1 MKDNRYLRILCSV
14 LCFVMVFGLVGCGN
28 TAAGPEEPP
37 EDAQAETR
45 VEVVPPMAYE
55 DITFDPELTKGKFA
69 VYYLPS
75 GLAIS
80 TWKNQTAGGDA
91 MIMIF
96 PDGKTALLDCGHQG
110 EAAHV
115 LNRLD
120 QLGIDKLDYFIISHP
135 HTDHAGGYRLILR
148 EKEVGHV
155 YIPPMEAMNRGD
167 LITQDMINELER
179 RNIPYTELVEGDEFD
194 IATDVHVK
202 VFNPTREFAAI
213 TTYNLNEASLL
224 LKFTYKD
231 SSYLFNGDICN
242 NTVKADGYPTEEE
255 LVKRW
260 GDELQADVAK
270 VGHHGNNDAMSTDV
284 WREAVGAKIYTTLS
298 TFPRSQ
304 SEHQAW
310 ESMGAISLNT
320 ALDGDFVVYTSG
332 DGTYEVQVSKDRTVE
347 GYELLDTADGHM
359 TVD

>member
-1 MKDNRYLRILCSV
+1 MKDNRYIRILCSV

-69 VYYLPS
+69 VYYLTS

-115 LNRLD
+115 LNRLE

-155 YIPPMEAMNRGD
+155 YIPPMETMNRGD

-231 SSYLFNGDICN
+231 SSYLFNGDISN
-242 NTVKADGYPTEEE
+242 NTVKGDGYPTEEE

-260 GDELQADVAK
+260 GDELQADVSK

-284 WREAVGAKIYTTLS
+284 WREAVGAKIYATIS
-298 TFPRSQ
+298 TFARSQ